1 LSLPET
7 HKNISSR
14 KTRLGDTA
22 SELTF
27 EIRHERLGSRSEG
40 VDYHLPIRRT
50 CDLDPPIFQS
60 RSRRRTTPSD
70 ILPDLLRGLQKV
82 QVFPTVQLG
91 LDLVPVG
98 EELFS
103 DRVEGSVERSKEF
116 QGLRSEDLGS
126 SFARRR
132 FGCGR

>member
-1 LSLPET
+1 MSLPET

-14 KTRLGDTA
+14 KTRLGDTTFK
-22 SELTF
+22 LTF

-40 VDYHLPIRRT
+40 VDDHLPIRRPR
-50 CDLDPPIFQS
+50 DLDPPILQS
-60 RSRRRTTPSD
+60 RSRRRTAPSD
-70 ILPDLLRGLQKV
+70 ILPDLLSGMQKV

-98 EELFS
+98 EELFP
-103 DRVEGSVERSKEF
+103 DRIKGSVEGSEEF
-116 QGLRSEDLGS
+116 QGLGSEDLGS